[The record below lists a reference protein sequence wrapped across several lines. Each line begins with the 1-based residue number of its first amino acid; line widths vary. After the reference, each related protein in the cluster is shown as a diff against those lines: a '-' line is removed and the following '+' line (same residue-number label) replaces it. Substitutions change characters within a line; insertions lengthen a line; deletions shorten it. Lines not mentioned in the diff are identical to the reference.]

1 LKRKR
6 RRNEGNEM
14 KLAYE
19 NLEVWNISRILVKE
33 VYLVIKK
40 FPKNEEFALSSQLK
54 RAAVSVNLNIA
65 EGSIRG
71 SKKEFQRF
79 IRMALGS
86 LVEVRSCLAIAID
99 LGFIKEPETKMI
111 SELIE
116 KNYFKLIALLKSIS
130 KDDSN
135 NSYISDISNGAKR

>member
-1 LKRKR
+1 
-6 RRNEGNEM
+6 M